1 MEHLDFRSPK
11 RFFIGILTSALLTFL
26 VLPSLAQEGSQKEKE
41 KEKIVKITEEI
52 LVVGK
57 APKDQPVSTVTRIDF
72 TKIEQNKPK
81 DLSEAI
87 RYAPGVTVTF
97 GDKDV
102 YTLKLRGM
110 DSKRIALLIDGV
122 PDYEP
127 YYSTFDLKTISAAGL
142 DSIQITK
149 GPSSVLYGPNTLG
162 GIVNV
167 ITRRPGSEPFL
178 TLNGSYGEK
187 NTRNIGLDGGARWN
201 KFSVVGNFYYQ
212 DSDGF
217 YYPDPTNG
225 KTGRTNSDY
234 RRLNLNAKLYY
245 APSSTTEIMVNG
257 GIYTS
262 DYGMPAALGVQ
273 KARYWKFKDWDR
285 TTLNAGGYTALGKKS
300 TLRFR
305 TFFVEYKNTLDQY
318 TNPAMSIRQFEST
331 FDNSVYGVFGLAD
344 LALASWNALK
354 LSVNYENDTAR
365 TQDDLNYPWQ
375 KYNQGTFS
383 AAIEDHISLFDQWK
397 LIGGF
402 SLDYLNKIS
411 GENRTKLNPLIGLK
425 FTPRENLDLHISVS
439 QKSKFP
445 SMRSMYS
452 ASSGNP
458 DLLSETGTNAEVGF
472 TFNQG
477 IYLSGAA
484 FICRFKDL
492 IDTYRL
498 PDGTRRYF
506 NIGKS
511 HINGFEIQAQ
521 KFLGWVEATLNYT
534 YLDHENDSDHR
545 PLDAISGH
553 NLNFVASFFP
563 LKSLRIGFYGL
574 YASASRWFDVLA
586 NTNFDIP
593 SYFNLDLIASYEFSR
608 FEIFVKATNM
618 FDDYIYSEPIF
629 PWRAR
634 FFEVGA
640 KIKVL

>member
-11 RFFIGILTSALLTFL
+11 RFFIGILTSALLPFL
-26 VLPSLAQEGSQKEKE
+26 VLPGLAQEGSQKEKE
-41 KEKIVKITEEI
+41 KEKTVKITEEI

-122 PDYEP
+122 PNYEP

-201 KFSVVGNFYYQ
+201 KFSIVGNFYYQ

-217 YYPDPTNG
+217 YCPDPTNG
-225 KTGRTNSDY
+225 KTARTNSDY

-273 KARYWKFKDWDR
+273 KARYWKFKNWDR

-305 TFFVEYKNTLDQY
+305 TFFVEYKNTQ
-318 TNPAMSIRQFEST
+318 
-331 FDNSVYGVFGLAD
+331 
-344 LALASWNALK
+344 
-354 LSVNYENDTAR
+354 
-365 TQDDLNYPWQ
+365 
-375 KYNQGTFS
+375 
-383 AAIEDHISLFDQWK
+383 
-397 LIGGF
+397 IG
-402 SLDYLNKIS
+402 
-411 GENRTKLNPLIGLK
+411 
-425 FTPRENLDLHISVS
+425 
-439 QKSKFP
+439 
-445 SMRSMYS
+445 
-452 ASSGNP
+452 
-458 DLLSETGTNAEVGF
+458 
-472 TFNQG
+472 
-477 IYLSGAA
+477 
-484 FICRFKDL
+484 
-492 IDTYRL
+492 
-498 PDGTRRYF
+498 
-506 NIGKS
+506 
-511 HINGFEIQAQ
+511 
-521 KFLGWVEATLNYT
+521 
-534 YLDHENDSDHR
+534 
-545 PLDAISGH
+545 
-553 NLNFVASFFP
+553 
-563 LKSLRIGFYGL
+563 
-574 YASASRWFDVLA
+574 
-586 NTNFDIP
+586 
-593 SYFNLDLIASYEFSR
+593 
-608 FEIFVKATNM
+608 
-618 FDDYIYSEPIF
+618 
-629 PWRAR
+629 RAH
-634 FFEVGA
+634 V
-640 KIKVL
+640 